1 VWGAKTVSEQA
12 TYLGKGGTEWAQTL
26 EHSDP
31 ILRRLAV
38 YALGEIG
45 PPARVAVPA
54 LRVVLQDPFNWVRV
68 WAASAFARVTEDRSA
83 VALLVAEMHA
93 PEAFVRSLVAW
104 HLGRLGADFPGI
116 EAGIE
121 ALQQLLEDDDPSVQA
136 EAGIALQA
144 LQTKGS
150 LPSGIAFLPSQVRS
164 VIY

>member
-1 VWGAKTVSEQA
+1 MSEQA
-12 TYLGKGGTEWAQTL
+12 TYLGKGGTEWAQIL

-45 PPARVAVPA
+45 PPARAVVPA

-104 HLGRLGADFPGI
+104 HLGRLGVDFPGI

-121 ALQQLLEDDDPSVQA
+121 ALQQLLEDDNPSVRA
-136 EAGIALQA
+136 EAGIALQS
-144 LQTKGS
+144 LQSKGS
-150 LPSGIAFLPSQVRS
+150 LPSGTAFLSSQARS
-164 VIY
+164 ARGGVS

>member
-1 VWGAKTVSEQA
+1 MSEPA

-31 ILRRLAV
+31 LLRRLAV

-45 PPARVAVPA
+45 PQAQAAVPA
-54 LRVVLQDPFNWVRV
+54 LRVVLQDPVNWVRV
-68 WAASAFARVTEDRSA
+68 WAASAFAKVTEDRSA

-93 PEAFVRSLVAW
+93 PQAFVRSLAAW

-121 ALQQLLEDDDPSVQA
+121 ALQQLREDDDPSVRA
-136 EAGIALQA
+136 EACIALQT
-144 LQTKGS
+144 LQSKGS
-150 LPSGIAFLPSQVRS
+150 LPSGTAFLSSSRQA
-164 VIY
+164 

>member
-1 VWGAKTVSEQA
+1 VSEQA

-31 ILRRLAV
+31 VLRRLAV

-45 PPARVAVPA
+45 PPARAVVPA
-54 LRVVLQDPFNWVRV
+54 LRVALQDPFNWVRV

-104 HLGRLGADFPGI
+104 HLGRLGVDFPGI

-121 ALQQLLEDDDPSVQA
+121 ALQQLLQDDNPSVRA
-136 EAGIALQA
+136 EAGIALQS
-144 LQTKGS
+144 LQCKGA
-150 LPSGIAFLPSQVRS
+150 LPSGTAFLSSQGRS
-164 VIY
+164 ARGGVS

>member
-1 VWGAKTVSEQA
+1 VSEQEA
-12 TYLGKGGTEWAQTL
+12 YLGKGITEWAHTL

-31 ILRRLAV
+31 VLRRLAV

-45 PPARVAVPA
+45 LPARAAVPA
-54 LRVVLQDPFNWVRV
+54 LRVVLQDPDNWVRV

-83 VALLVAEMHA
+83 VALLVAEMRA

-121 ALQQLLEDDDPSVQA
+121 ALQQLLEDDNPSVRA
-136 EAGIALQA
+136 EAGIALQT
-144 LQTKGS
+144 LQCKGS
-150 LPSGIAFLPSQVRS
+150 LPSGTAFFSSQSRS
-164 VIY
+164 ARGGVS

>member
-1 VWGAKTVSEQA
+1 MSEQEA
-12 TYLGKGGTEWAQTL
+12 YLGQGITEWAHTL

-31 ILRRLAV
+31 VLRRLAV

-45 PPARVAVPA
+45 PPARIVVPA

-83 VALLVAEMHA
+83 VALLVAEMRA

-104 HLGRLGADFPGI
+104 HLGRLGAGFPGI

-121 ALQQLLEDDDPSVQA
+121 ALQQLLEDDNTSVQA
-136 EAGIALQA
+136 EAGIALQT
-144 LQTKGS
+144 LQCKGS
-150 LPSGIAFLPSQVRS
+150 LPSGTAFLSS
-164 VIY
+164 HT